1 MNLRDVRDALAD
13 TSVETSSALLK
24 AKVLASLLRAREL
37 REYVDR
43 ELRGYAEDEQV
54 PPYRQLSIDS
64 VGTFVNPPH
73 FAPVENHL
81 VPTSDLPSELKFWA
95 ETYACTDS
103 IGAIEKLLQI
113 ADKHMIWMPWPHEN
127 VAFIPETD
135 IGGYGF
141 RCTAASRCFSTEK
154 LQGILD
160 NVRNRVLD
168 IVLDLG
174 EQFPEQQENEHQ
186 LSAIPS
192 AQIQTIVNNHI
203 HGDFATIAAGAG
215 VQQSVVTVEQNNI
228 ESLLVALKNLGVP
241 ALDREELRDAIIED
255 SREIPKDG
263 KVGSR
268 VRQWLGSLATKA
280 AEKSL
285 EVGVVAALPH
295 IVDAVSKFFA

>member
-13 TSVETSSALLK
+13 PSAPLSTSLLK
-24 AKVLASLLRAREL
+24 AKVLASVLRAREL

-43 ELRGYAEDEQV
+43 ELRGYAEDEKV

-64 VGTFVNPPH
+64 VGTFVNPPR
-73 FAPVENHL
+73 FSPVENQ
-81 VPTSDLPSELKFWA
+81 VPTADLPERLKVWA
-95 ETYACTDS
+95 ETYVCTDS
-103 IGAIEKLLQI
+103 IGAIEQLI
-113 ADKHMIWMPWPHEN
+113 RTADQHMIWMPWPHEN

-174 EQFPEQQENEHQ
+174 EQFPEQQENEQQ

-203 HGDFATIAAGAG
+203 HGDFATIAAGAA

-241 ALDREELRDAIIED
+241 ALDREELREAINED
-255 SREIPKDG
+255 SRELPRDG